1 MSDCKDWEWTV
12 GGFPCGDVGGKM
24 LIGDLNNR
32 MSHINNEH
40 ISMDNQTKSEYVDL
54 DWKSQGRSTD
64 FPICIIPAPIK
75 KRTGLRYL
83 EQTELLRLSTSTI
96 LRSIIFF

>member
-12 GGFPCGDVGGKM
+12 GGFSCGDVGGKM
-24 LIGDLNNR
+24 LIGGLNNR

-54 DWKSQGRSTD
+54 DWKSHGTING
-64 FPICIIPAPIK
+64 FPDMHNTSSHQKPHWTQIP
-75 KRTGLRYL
+75 
-83 EQTELLRLSTSTI
+83 
-96 LRSIIFF
+96 